1 MNLEQFLKEV
11 KGKESDIV
19 NIPSNEALEAVKKNG
34 YALQYVKDQTKDICL
49 EAVKRNGYALRHVK
63 DQTEDICLEA
73 VKRNGDASR
82 FIDKSVFL
90 KNSKNTLLG

>member
-19 NIPSNEALEAVKKNG
+19 NIPVNEALEAVK
-34 YALQYVKDQTKDICL
+34 
-49 EAVKRNGYALRHVK
+49 RNSYALRHVK

-73 VKRNGDASR
+73 VKQDGDALR

>member
-1 MNLEQFLKEV
+1 MNLKQFLKEV

-19 NIPSNEALEAVKKNG
+19 NIPANEALEAVKQDG

-49 EAVKRNGYALRHVK
+49 EAVKRNSNAL
-63 DQTEDICLEA
+63 Q
-73 VKRNGDASR
+73 